1 MDTDIN
7 AIDSSYT
14 TDEIIY
20 TDIDLDVIIN
30 ELNEINNLLSDIDTE
45 ISGIETFRL
54 KTVS

>member
-30 ELNEINNLLSDIDTE
+30 ELNEINNLLSDIDT
-45 ISGIETFRL
+45 
-54 KTVS
+54 